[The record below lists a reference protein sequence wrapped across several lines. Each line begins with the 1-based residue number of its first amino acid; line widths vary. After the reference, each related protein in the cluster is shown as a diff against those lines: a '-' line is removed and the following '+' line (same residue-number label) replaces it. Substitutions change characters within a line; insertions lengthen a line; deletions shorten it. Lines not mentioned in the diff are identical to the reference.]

1 MEKKE
6 KIVIVGLVVVILA
19 LVASLTYVFM
29 DNNVSGNGKTVPDGM
44 KEYNFDSEFT
54 MAVPKDAK
62 FLKNFNESFIEGFG
76 QGVSYLDKSNKFAIS
91 YVDSPMVT
99 NESINYLI
107 SALNA
112 SGNATFEF
120 DGDLIIS
127 HNLKSNGN
135 IGDTFEDSN
144 FTYTVMLQRG
154 HEIVEIYG
162 NDVNLIR
169 SMIKTLEWYE

>member
-1 MEKKE
+1 
-6 KIVIVGLVVVILA
+6 
-19 LVASLTYVFM
+19 
-29 DNNVSGNGKTVPDGM
+29 
-44 KEYNFDSEFT
+44 
-54 MAVPKDAK
+54 
-62 FLKNFNESFIEGFG
+62 
-76 QGVSYLDKSNKFAIS
+76 
-91 YVDSPMVT
+91 MVT